1 MPEPTI
7 KATDSTIHEIVTSEI
22 ARLGNHADLN
32 HIDVSEV
39 TDMYH
44 LFAKSPF
51 NGDISRWNVSKV
63 VDMEGMF
70 ANSQF
75 NGDISQWKIRED
87 ANLEDFGIPLPER
100 DNPEQELTM

>member
-7 KATDSTIHEIVTSEI
+7 KATDSTIHQIVKDEI
-22 ARLGNHADLN
+22 ARLGVNADLN
-32 HIDVSEV
+32 HIDVSDV
-39 TDMYH
+39 TDMSYMF
-44 LFAKSPF
+44 LDSCF
-51 NGDISRWNVSKV
+51 NGDISKWDVSNVKN
-63 VDMEGMF
+63 MRGMF
-70 ANSQF
+70 SGSQF